1 MERREFI
8 TLLGG
13 AAATWPLTVRAQ
25 QPAMPLVGV
34 LNPRTADPADP
45 ALAAFRRELQAL
57 GYVEGN
63 SIRIELRSPEGDY
76 PRLPAL
82 AAELVALKP
91 DVIVTNSEP
100 GIRAAKNAAGM
111 IPIVVSVVDD
121 LVATGFAQSLAH
133 PGGSIT
139 GMTNLSVELVS
150 KRLEMI
156 HEIVPDAGRIAVLRD
171 GESRHVD
178 ALGWREITTAAER
191 IGAVLRPVAGRNP
204 GELDAAF
211 AEIKRQRCRAL
222 VVMSS
227 ALFVRMGAE
236 LAALAAR
243 HRIPA
248 SYDNRLIVEAG
259 GLLSYGPD
267 TVDMYR
273 RAAGFVD
280 KILKG
285 AKPGD
290 IPIEQPTKFELA
302 INLKAARALGLTIPP
317 SLLVRADEVIE

>member
-1 MERREFI
+1 MRRREFI
-8 TLLGG
+8 RFVCGV
-13 AAATWPLTVRAQ
+13 AVWPLTARAQ
-25 QPAMPLVGV
+25 QRTMPLVGV

-57 GYVEGN
+57 GYVEGS

-82 AAELVALKP
+82 AAEPVALKP

-111 IPIVVSVVDD
+111 IPTVVSVVDD

-139 GMTNLSVELVS
+139 GLTNLSVELVS

-171 GESRHVD
+171 AESWHVD
-178 ALGWREITTAAER
+178 SLGWREITTAAER
-191 IGAVLRPVAGRNP
+191 IGAVLRPVAARNP

-211 AEIKRQRCRAL
+211 AEIKRQRCLAL

-227 ALFVRMGAE
+227 PLFVGMRAE

-273 RAAGFVD
+273 RAAAFVD

-317 SLLVRADEVIE
+317 SLLVGANEAIE